1 MDEIE
6 TKIKHCVKCNK
17 TFTSNTHY
25 LIHCETEL
33 HKTGKRK
40 IRADRQEELKC
51 TICNLYSTKQHS
63 TLKIH
68 ILNNHS
74 SIEEKKKEYKY
85 YCEYCNIGY
94 LVEDKFNIHLDTLKH
109 KIKISTLNNLIH

>member
-6 TKIKHCVKCNK
+6 NKIKHCEKCNK

-40 IRADRQEELKC
+40 TRTDKKGELKC
-51 TICNLYSTKQHS
+51 SICNLYITKQQS
-63 TLKIH
+63 TMKLH

-74 SIEEKKKEYKY
+74 SIEEKKKGFKF
-85 YCEYCNIGY
+85 YCEVCDYGIINESKY
-94 LVEDKFNIHLDTLKH
+94 NEHLETSKH
-109 KIKISTLNNLIH
+109 KIKITSIHIL

>member
-6 TKIKHCVKCNK
+6 NKIKHCEKCNK
-17 TFTSNTHY
+17 TFTSNAHY

-40 IRADRQEELKC
+40 ERIDKKEELKC
-51 TICNLYSTKQHS
+51 NICNLYTTKQS
-63 TLKIH
+63 TNMKMH

-74 SIEEKKKEYKY
+74 NIEEKKKGFKF
-85 YCEYCNIGY
+85 YCEACDYGIINESKY
-94 LVEDKFNIHLDTLKH
+94 NEHLGTSKH
-109 KIKISTLNNLIH
+109 KIKISTRNN

>member
-6 TKIKHCVKCNK
+6 NKIKHCEKCNK
-17 TFTSNTHY
+17 TFTSNAHY

-40 IRADRQEELKC
+40 IRTDIKEEFKC
-51 TICNLYSTKQHS
+51 DICNLYTTKQP
-63 TLKIH
+63 TNIKLH

-74 SIEEKKKEYKY
+74 SIEEKKIGFKY
-85 YCEYCNIGY
+85 YCETCDYGIMNEIKY
-94 LVEDKFNIHLDTLKH
+94 KIHLDTSKH
-109 KIKISTLNNLIH
+109 KIKISKRTIL

>member
-1 MDEIE
+1 MADNNNCE
-6 TKIKHCVKCNK
+6 KCNK
-17 TFTSNTHY
+17 KFTSNTHY

-40 IRADRQEELKC
+40 TRTDKQGELKC
-51 TICNLYSTKQHS
+51 NICNLYSTSQQS

-85 YCEYCNIGY
+85 YCEYCDIGY
-94 LVEDKFNIHLDTLKH
+94 LVEHKINTHLNTLKH
-109 KIKISTLNNLIH
+109 KIKVASLTNL

>member
-1 MDEIE
+1 MNELE
-6 TKIKHCVKCNK
+6 NKIKHCEKCNK
-17 TFTSNTHY
+17 TFNSNAHY

-40 IRADRQEELKC
+40 TRTDKKEELKC
-51 TICNLYSTKQHS
+51 SICNLYTTKQPT
-63 TLKIH
+63 TLKLH

-85 YCEYCNIGY
+85 YCEYCDIGY
-94 LVEDKFNIHLDTLKH
+94 VVEYKFNTHLNTLKH
-109 KIKISTLNNLIH
+109 KIKISTLNTS

>member
-1 MDEIE
+1 MEE
-6 TKIKHCVKCNK
+6 FENKTKHCKKCNN

-40 IRADRQEELKC
+40 TRVDKQGELKC
-51 TICNLYSTKQHS
+51 NICNLYSTKQQS

-85 YCEYCNIGY
+85 YCEYCDIGY
-94 LVEDKFNIHLDTLKH
+94 LVEHKINTHLNTLKH
-109 KIKISTLNNLIH
+109 KIKISILNIL

>member
-1 MDEIE
+1 MDEN
-6 TKIKHCVKCNK
+6 KIKHCVKCNK
-17 TFTSNTHY
+17 TFTSNAHY

-40 IRADRQEELKC
+40 TRTDKQGEFKC
-51 TICNLYSTKQHS
+51 NICNLYSTRQKS

-85 YCEYCNIGY
+85 YCEYCDIGY
-94 LVEDKFNIHLDTLKH
+94 LVEHKINTHLNTLKH
-109 KIKISTLNNLIH
+109 KIKISILNIL

>member
-1 MDEIE
+1 MSDNTNCE
-6 TKIKHCVKCNK
+6 KCNK
-17 TFTSNTHY
+17 KFTSNAYY

-40 IRADRQEELKC
+40 TRIDKKEELKC
-51 TICNLYSTKQHS
+51 SICNIYTTKQPT

-74 SIEEKKKEYKY
+74 SIEEKKIGFKH
-85 YCEYCNIGY
+85 YCETCDYGIMNESKY
-94 LVEDKFNIHLDTLKH
+94 KIHLETSKH
-109 KIKISTLNNLIH
+109 KIKISKRTIL

>member
-1 MDEIE
+1 MNELE
-6 TKIKHCVKCNK
+6 NKIKHCIKCNK

-40 IRADRQEELKC
+40 TRTDKQGELKC
-51 TICNLYSTKQHS
+51 NICNLYSTRQQS

-85 YCEYCNIGY
+85 YCEYCDIGY
-94 LVEDKFNIHLDTLKH
+94 LVEYKFNTHLDTLKH
-109 KIKISTLNNLIH
+109 KIKISILNTS